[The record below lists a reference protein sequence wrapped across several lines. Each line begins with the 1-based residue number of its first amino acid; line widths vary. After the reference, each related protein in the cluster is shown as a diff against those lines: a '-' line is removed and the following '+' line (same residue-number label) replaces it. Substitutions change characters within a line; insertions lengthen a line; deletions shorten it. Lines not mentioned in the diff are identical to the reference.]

1 MINLL
6 KFIKSASTG
15 RILAVLLGTSLLSA
29 AALARR
35 VAEPPAAPERIG
47 SEAFV
52 GLLRATDV
60 TSVIAPAPMTIAEV
74 VAAPGDE
81 LRAGDPIARLDRT
94 EADRELAHLTLELER
109 ATQNVVERERAV
121 AWTEHASQ
129 RLTSEA
135 AQANLAL

>member
-1 MINLL
+1 MTNPLNYL
-6 KFIKSASTG
+6 KSASTV
-15 RILAVLLGTSLLSA
+15 RVLAVLVGTTLLSA

-52 GLLRATDV
+52 GLIRAVDV
-60 TSVIAPAPMTIAEV
+60 TSVIAPAPLTIAEI

-81 LRAGDPIARLDRT
+81 LAAGAPIARLDRS

-109 ATQNVVERERAV
+109 ATQNVAERERAV
-121 AWTEHASQ
+121 A
-129 RLTSEA
+129 
-135 AQANLAL
+135 